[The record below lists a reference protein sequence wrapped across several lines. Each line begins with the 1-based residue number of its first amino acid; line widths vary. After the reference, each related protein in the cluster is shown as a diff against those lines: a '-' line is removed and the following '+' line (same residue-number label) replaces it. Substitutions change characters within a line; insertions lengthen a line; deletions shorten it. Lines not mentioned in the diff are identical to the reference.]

1 MKRRFTQKLQWQYF
15 ASYLAV
21 MLVIMTVFLTYTSN
35 RFAQFHTQI
44 VLGNYANRLGLVR
57 SEQESVLTD
66 MVAITGQLMEVTSGV
81 PFEYLEEMNKAVAL
95 RKQLEAYRA
104 THDTLEG
111 IYVNFYEDDFI
122 HTSQGSYLTDRFVQ
136 NMLMLSGVNN
146 EEVLAYL
153 QDTRQLVM
161 LPMQTLNGYLF
172 QKSMGFRN
180 MVPVFVPV
188 SAAGGVRC
196 GTAMFL
202 VEDHTYAEWFASLV
216 GSGQDVY
223 ILQDDTVL
231 VSRQVTGVPAE
242 TVLTAAK
249 EGWETLRYKG
259 RKYYLLQLPGD
270 TFSYSYVMLLSDE
283 EMMAGINASIQMLA
297 LISALVGALGIL
309 FIHYF
314 VQKRMKPIK
323 LLHSMISDREPTG
336 NELIEIR
343 DGIQRLIE
351 KNAAMTSEM
360 EDMETLRKSDFVRRF
375 LTGAFKGE
383 DEYLS
388 FAESIRLNVDVACF
402 AVIII
407 AKPDDAEYE
416 LTADKINRLFD
427 DVVSGV
433 SRSMAM
439 HERMAAIAFADDE
452 ATLMDFLEQKLA
464 GLRACCTG
472 ITMAVSGVHSA
483 YQEGQRAYLEAE
495 NAFEL
500 RFIKGNAQ
508 PLRFRSVADGQAGQ
522 IQQNQQAVDRL
533 RKALHA
539 GDAAQVSIV
548 LREIT
553 RAMRGIDVSLFDFRC
568 IYNDILNVV
577 SGEARALGVKEEEVY
592 DLFKLSQCL
601 SLDDLDTMLHHV
613 CSRLI
618 MGRSEQSLPD
628 VPETM
633 LKAQEIIKRRFSEP
647 GLSVSAI
654 AAEVGMTD
662 SKLSTDFKK
671 AFRMTPLECI
681 TRSRMHRARRLLRTT
696 DMPVKDIALEC
707 GYYDISGFNRR
718 FKVYTGMTPQ
728 QYKQSSEPVSEQ
740 ATLVELP
747 QDLANVDHQEE

>member
-1 MKRRFTQKLQWQYF
+1 MKRQFTQKLQWQYF

-35 RFAQFHTQI
+35 SFARFHTQI
-44 VLGNYANRLGLVR
+44 VLENYANRLGLVR
-57 SEQESVLTD
+57 NEQESALSD
-66 MVAITGQLMEVTSGV
+66 MVAIAGQLMEVTSGV
-81 PFEYLEEMNKAVAL
+81 PFEYQMEPDKATTM
-95 RKQLEAYRA
+95 RTQLEAYRA
-104 THDTLEG
+104 THDTLAG
-111 IYVNFYEDDFI
+111 IYVNFYEDNFV
-122 HTSQGSYLTDRFVQ
+122 HTSHGSYLTERFVQ
-136 NMLMLSGVNN
+136 NMLLFSDISN
-146 EEVLAYL
+146 EDVFSYL
-153 QDTRQLVM
+153 QTTRQLVM
-161 LPMQTLNGYLF
+161 LPMQTLNGDLF
-172 QKSMGFRN
+172 QKSMGPRH

-188 SAAGGVRC
+188 STSGGVRC

-202 VEDHTYAEWFASLV
+202 VEDHTYAEWFASMV

-231 VSRQVTGVPAE
+231 VSRQETGVPAE
-242 TVLTAAK
+242 TVLTTAR
-249 EGWETLRYKG
+249 EGKETLRYQG

-270 TFSYSYVMLLSDE
+270 TFTYSYVMLLSDE
-283 EMMAGINASIQMLA
+283 EMTAGINASMQMLT
-297 LISALVGALGIL
+297 LMSALVGALCLL

-323 LLHSMISDREPTG
+323 LLHSMISDREPNG

-351 KNAAMTSEM
+351 QNAAMTSEM
-360 EDMETLRKSDFVRRF
+360 EDMETLRKGDFVRRF
-375 LTGAFKGE
+375 LTCAFKGE

-388 FAESIRLNVDVACF
+388 FAESIHLNVDMTCF

-407 AKPDDAEYE
+407 AKPNDAQYE
-416 LTADKINRLFD
+416 LTADKVNRLFD

-433 SRSMAM
+433 SRSMDL
-439 HERMAAIAFADDE
+439 HERMVAIAFADDE

-508 PLRFRSVADGQAGQ
+508 TLRFRSAAKSQAGQ

-533 RKALHA
+533 RKAMHA
-539 GDAAQVSIV
+539 GDAAQVSAV

-553 RAMRGIDVSLFDFRC
+553 KSMREMNVSLFDFRC
-568 IYNDILNVV
+568 MYNDILNVV
-577 SGEARALGVKEEEVY
+577 SGEARTLGVREEDVY

-633 LKAQEIIKRRFSEP
+633 MKAQEIIKRRFSEP

-662 SKLSTDFKK
+662 SRLSTDFKK

-718 FKVYTGMTPQ
+718 FKAYTGMTPQ
-728 QYKQSSEPVSEQ
+728 QYKQSSESAGEQ
-740 ATLVELP
+740 ATKVELP
-747 QDLANVDHQEE
+747 QDMANTEHQEE

>member
-21 MLVIMTVFLTYTSN
+21 MMVIMTVFLTYTSN
-35 RFAQFHTQI
+35 SFARFHTQI
-44 VLGNYANRLGLVR
+44 VLENYTNRLGLVR
-57 SEQESVLTD
+57 NEQESALSD
-66 MVAITGQLMEVTSGV
+66 MVAIAGQLMEVTSGV
-81 PFEYLEEMNKAVAL
+81 PFEYLAEPDKGTTM
-95 RKQLEAYRA
+95 RTQLEAYRA
-104 THDTLEG
+104 TNDTLAG
-111 IYVNFYEDDFI
+111 IYVNFYEDNFV
-122 HTSQGSYLTDRFVQ
+122 HTSHGSYLTERFVQ
-136 NMLMLSGVNN
+136 NMLLFSDVSN
-146 EEVLAYL
+146 ENVFNYL
-153 QDTRQLVM
+153 QTTRQLVM
-161 LPMQTLNGYLF
+161 LPMQTLNGDLF
-172 QKSMGFRN
+172 QKSMGPRH

-188 SAAGGVRC
+188 SASGGVRC

-202 VEDHTYAEWFASLV
+202 VENHTYEEWFASLV

-223 ILQDDTVL
+223 ILQDDAII
-231 VSRQVTGVPAE
+231 VSRQATSVPAE
-242 TVLTAAK
+242 TVLAAARENK
-249 EGWETLRYKG
+249 DTLRYHG
-259 RKYYLLQLPGD
+259 RKYYLLQLAGD

-283 EMMAGINASIQMLA
+283 EMTAGINASMQMLT
-297 LISALVGALGIL
+297 LISALVGALCIL

-351 KNAAMTSEM
+351 QNAAMTSEM

-375 LTGAFKGE
+375 LTGEFKGE

-388 FAESIRLNVDVACF
+388 FAESIRLNVDMTCF

-407 AKPDDAEYE
+407 AKPNDAEYE
-416 LTADKINRLFD
+416 LTADKVNRLFD

-439 HERMAAIAFADDE
+439 HERMVAIAFADDE
-452 ATLMDFLEQKLA
+452 DTLMDFLEQKLA

-472 ITMAVSGVHSA
+472 ITMAVSGVHGDFR
-483 YQEGQRAYLEAE
+483 EGQRAYLEAE

-508 PLRFRSVADGQAGQ
+508 TLRFRSVANGQAGQ
-522 IQQNQQAVDRL
+522 IQHNQQAVDRL

-553 RAMRGIDVSLFDFRC
+553 RSMREMNVSLFDFRC
-568 IYNDILNVV
+568 MYNDILNVV
-577 SGEARALGVKEEEVY
+577 SGEARALGVKEEDVY

-618 MGRSEQSLPD
+618 MGRSERCMPD
-628 VPETM
+628 VPDAV

-718 FKVYTGMTPQ
+718 FKAYTGMTPQ
-728 QYKQSSEPVSEQ
+728 QYKQSSESASEQ
-740 ATLVELP
+740 AVRAELP
-747 QDLANVDHQEE
+747 QDMANVDEQEE